1 MTPELQAFI
10 RLGRELAESKH
21 LSWDLPYDLTTGSI
35 PRDRW
40 WDLSALV
47 NANTGVRV
55 KLSTFATHDASL
67 DAIARFGGG
76 KAAPVMTGEWIEL
89 YKAVALQ
96 DILVLGNKPSNFGA
110 NVGPSFRILAGAAGS
125 LAPHELSSDQ
135 VQLGFNA
142 ALVASDSA
150 KRASTLKALVARW
163 FDATGICE
171 HRPLAQYCTAYP
183 GRSELLGQVQKLAVT
198 SRRQT
203 DTKRP
208 AALRSE
214 LSQRHFAEKLPSEE
228 ALLELIRIVFGE
240 RPRTVSDMV
249 RFHQVRILLTT
260 GFRAGELVTLP
271 AATLV
276 SREQETSHARLYGP
290 PAPALALRH
299 FAEKQFA
306 KGRGADLIEGLHHV
320 PPLFAP
326 IVKESVAE
334 VLRLTAPMREMLKA
348 QRTAGRLFPEV
359 ALDALVPWTEAYS
372 RLSGMMQFSSEPIPV
387 DLKTRYRANYDA
399 SVLTEMR
406 DHQRAWA
413 SRRPHK
419 QVREYFLRAN
429 TALRRPMVRDSRGE
443 FLHLG
448 NRVRTGDIGLYVLGA
463 DMESYAA
470 THLPSKTP
478 DMRVSQAGSRALGI
492 EDFLFL
498 YPARALAEEKHD
510 AIVDLDRYFAV
521 QRTERQDLEL
531 QLGGS
536 AREGKLFQK
545 YGMDEK
551 SRLLAVNPHAIRHLQ
566 NTELFRLGV
575 ADTIISKRFNRKSP
589 VQSYSYDHRT
599 LAEHMDEMDPATAKA
614 LADADLGPQ
623 ARKAFDL
630 IRGGKIQGPIV
641 KQFRK
646 VQAAEGDDAAFAY
659 LNAEAGA
666 LHVTPYGFCLNSFA
680 ASPCLKHLECFNACS
695 HLVRTDSPQE
705 QANLEQLRD
714 RYELHIGRLRERPS
728 AAPMFEVQLRH
739 AEARLEGVRVAL
751 RQAPGSAVFPDGDDR
766 SQVLGENVSVG

>member
-1 MTPELQAFI
+1 MTSALQSFVQI
-10 RLGRELAESKH
+10 GQELAESKK
-21 LSWDLPYDLTTGSI
+21 LTWDLPYDPASGSI
-35 PRDRW
+35 PRTLW
-40 WDLSALV
+40 WNLSGLV

-55 KLSTFATHDASL
+55 NLSTFATHSASL
-67 DAIARFGGG
+67 DPIARFGGG
-76 KAAPVMTGEWIEL
+76 NVASVMSREWIEL
-89 YKAVALQ
+89 YKAIALQ
-96 DILVLGNKPSNFGA
+96 DILVLGNKPSNFEA
-110 NVGPSFRILAGAAGS
+110 NVGPCFRILAAAAGS
-125 LAPHELSSDQ
+125 LSPAELGSDQ

-142 ALVASDSA
+142 ALVASGSA

-171 HRPLAQYCTAYP
+171 HRPLAQYCTAFP
-183 GRSELLGQVQKLAVT
+183 GHADLFEQAQKLAVT

-208 AALRSE
+208 SALRSE

-228 ALLELIRIVFGE
+228 ALFELIRIVFGE
-240 RPRTVSDMV
+240 RPRTVSDMI

-276 SREQETSHARLYGP
+276 PREQEDTHVRLYGP

-299 FAEKQFA
+299 FAEKQLE

-326 IVKESVAE
+326 IVKESVME
-334 VLRLTAPMREMLKA
+334 VRRLTAPMREMLKA
-348 QRTAGRLFPEV
+348 QRKAGRLFPDV
-359 ALDALVPWTEAYS
+359 ALDALVPWTQAYS
-372 RLSGMMQFSSEPIPV
+372 RLSGMMQISSEPIP
-387 DLKTRYRANYDA
+387 DDMKTRYRASHDA

-419 QVREYFLRAN
+419 QVREYFLRAS
-429 TALRRPMVRDSRGE
+429 TVLQRPIVRDSRGE
-443 FLHLG
+443 FVHLG
-448 NRVRTGDIGLYVLGA
+448 HRVRTGDIDLFVLGA
-463 DMESYAA
+463 DMESYA
-470 THLPSKTP
+470 TGHLPTKVP
-478 DMRVSQAGSRALGI
+478 NMLLNQAGSRSLGI

-510 AIVDLDRYFAV
+510 AIMDVERYFAV
-521 QRTERQDLEL
+521 QRTERPDLEL

-536 AREGKLFQK
+536 ARAGKLFQK
-545 YGMDEK
+545 YGTDEK

-575 ADTIISKRFNRKSP
+575 ADTIISKRFNRQST
-589 VQSYSYDHRT
+589 VQSYAYDHRT
-599 LAEHMDEMDPATAKA
+599 LGEHLEEMDPVTAKA
-614 LADADLGPQ
+614 LEEADLGPQ

-630 IRGGKIQGPIV
+630 IRAGKIQGPIV
-641 KQFRK
+641 KQFRAI
-646 VQAAEGDDAAFAY
+646 QAAEGDDAAFSY

-666 LHVTPYGFCLNSFA
+666 LHATPYGFCLNSFA

-695 HLVRTDSPQE
+695 HLVRTDSPKE
-705 QANLEQLRD
+705 QANLDQLRA

-728 AAPMFEVQLRH
+728 AAPMFEAQLRH
-739 AEARLEGVRVAL
+739 AEARLKGVKEAL
-751 RQAPGSAVFPDGDDR
+751 LQTPGNAVFPNGIDR
-766 SQVLGENVSVG
+766 SQVLGEVVSVR

>member
-10 RLGRELAESKH
+10 RLGRELAESRH
-21 LSWDLPYDLTTGSI
+21 LSWDLPYDQTTGSI

-110 NVGPSFRILAGAAGS
+110 NVGPSFRILAAAAGS
-125 LAPHELSSDQ
+125 LAPHELGSDQ

-150 KRASTLKALVARW
+150 KRASTLKALVTRW

-171 HRPLAQYCTAYP
+171 HRPLAPYCTAYQ
-183 GRSELLGQVQKLAVT
+183 GRSECLGQVQKLAVT

-208 AALRSE
+208 VALRSE

-228 ALLELIRIVFGE
+228 ALLELVRIVFGE

-320 PPLFAP
+320 PPL
-326 IVKESVAE
+326 
-334 VLRLTAPMREMLKA
+334 
-348 QRTAGRLFPEV
+348 
-359 ALDALVPWTEAYS
+359 
-372 RLSGMMQFSSEPIPV
+372 
-387 DLKTRYRANYDA
+387 
-399 SVLTEMR
+399 
-406 DHQRAWA
+406 
-413 SRRPHK
+413 
-419 QVREYFLRAN
+419 
-429 TALRRPMVRDSRGE
+429 LRRS
-443 FLHLG
+443 
-448 NRVRTGDIGLYVLGA
+448 
-463 DMESYAA
+463 S
-470 THLPSKTP
+470 
-478 DMRVSQAGSRALGI
+478 
-492 EDFLFL
+492 
-498 YPARALAEEKHD
+498 
-510 AIVDLDRYFAV
+510 
-521 QRTERQDLEL
+521 
-531 QLGGS
+531 
-536 AREGKLFQK
+536 
-545 YGMDEK
+545 
-551 SRLLAVNPHAIRHLQ
+551 
-566 NTELFRLGV
+566 
-575 ADTIISKRFNRKSP
+575 
-589 VQSYSYDHRT
+589 
-599 LAEHMDEMDPATAKA
+599 
-614 LADADLGPQ
+614 
-623 ARKAFDL
+623 RKASQ
-630 IRGGKIQGPIV
+630 K
-641 KQFRK
+641 
-646 VQAAEGDDAAFAY
+646 
-659 LNAEAGA
+659 
-666 LHVTPYGFCLNSFA
+666 
-680 ASPCLKHLECFNACS
+680 CS
-695 HLVRTDSPQE
+695 DSP
-705 QANLEQLRD
+705 RPC
-714 RYELHIGRLRERPS
+714 ER
-728 AAPMFEVQLRH
+728 
-739 AEARLEGVRVAL
+739 G
-751 RQAPGSAVFPDGDDR
+751 
-766 SQVLGENVSVG
+766 